1 MKNRKIKKIVTTCV
15 ICLLALWSAYYFGF
29 RKLIKLQTQQAEF
42 DTINDVIETV
52 GIVIRDEVV
61 LEDSK
66 INANN
71 LKYLFS
77 DGEKV
82 SKNSTLAEVYSN
94 SEEAKASYKID
105 ALDKEIKILE
115 KLNFSKNNMSKGIN
129 FINNQVNDGIKN
141 LLTSIGDSNVLE
153 SEKNKQNL
161 IYLLNEKQVIL
172 GKDINLNQRIETL
185 QNEKNKLTSLLSSNA
200 ALISSPESGDFVRYI
215 DGYENIAD
223 YKNIKKVKFD
233 DLSNACASVNNRKEN
248 NCFGKILKSETWYA
262 VCSITEDEAKR
273 ISSVGEA
280 KINIPYSDFS
290 ASIPC
295 KIESVVKDS
304 NSENYTLVIS
314 CDYMNKDF
322 ALLRKENFKIDLG
335 EYSGL
340 KVNKDAVRKYSDEN
354 GVFQSGVYIESGG
367 HLKFKKINPI
377 FVKSSEVICS
387 YNSEQAADEKYLQ
400 PGDFVVVAGT
410 DLYENKRL
418 G

>member
-15 ICLLALWSAYYFGF
+15 IFLFALWSAYYFGF

-42 DTINDVIETV
+42 YTVNDVVETV
-52 GIVIRDEVV
+52 GIVVRDEVV

-66 INANN
+66 INTNN

-94 SEEAKASYKID
+94 SEEAKTSYKID
-105 ALDKEIKILE
+105 TLEKEIKILE

-129 FINNQVNDGIKN
+129 FINSQVNDGIKN
-141 LLTSIGDSNVLE
+141 LLISMGDFNVLD

-161 IYLLNEKQVIL
+161 IYLLNEKQVVL

-185 QNEKNKLTSLLSSNA
+185 QNEKNKLKSFLSSNA
-200 ALISSPESGDFVRYI
+200 SLISSPESGDFVRYI

-223 YKNIKKVKFD
+223 YKNIRKVKFD
-233 DLSNACASVNNRKEN
+233 DLNNAYSSVNAPKKGNY
-248 NCFGKILKSETWYA
+248 FGKILKSETWYA
-262 VCSITEDEAKR
+262 VCSVTEDEAKR
-273 ISSVGEA
+273 ISSIGEA

-295 KIESVVKDS
+295 KIESVVKDL

-314 CDYMNKDF
+314 CDYMNKNF
-322 ALLRKENFKIDLG
+322 ALLRKENFRIDLG

-340 KVNKDAVRKYSDEN
+340 KVNKDAIHKYGDEN
-354 GVFQSGVYIESGG
+354 GIFQSGVYIESGG
-367 HLKFKKINPI
+367 HLKFKKVNPI

-387 YNSEQAADEKYLQ
+387 YDSEQAADEKYLQ

-418 G
+418 E